1 MVSALLLG
9 ADGPFNVVGPGAAS
23 VWQAVRLGG
32 RVPWPVFGPG
42 WRIAKRVVELA
53 GAPMPPHILELM
65 TKGRTADGS
74 KAVEQLGLTSI
85 RPTQEVCTELFEWAM
100 VTPLR
105 PSLPLGGGAVTSPN
119 IAPSNVT
126 PLPVYGVDTDRT
138 QTTDLVTVLRRRFE
152 GRYPVDEFGADPQL
166 QDLIAPFVTTG
177 VRVDVTHPERLP
189 EAGPAVL
196 VSNRGLGVVEPAALS
211 VALRQESGRR
221 LRIIGAPD
229 VPVFGDLMRKLGA
242 VMSYSGD
249 LAALLRADHVA
260 ALPLGPTWL
269 RTGTGAPPI
278 QLLVAALGYPVIP
291 VAVRPGGPFGLPIRP
306 WRVIVGEPLPVR
318 AVRGS
323 GDPLAAAELAE
334 AAREGVLRLL
344 DSDA

>member
-1 MVSALLLG
+1 VS
-9 ADGPFNVVGPGAAS
+9 
-23 VWQAVRLGG
+23 
-32 RVPWPVFGPG
+32 
-42 WRIAKRVVELA
+42 
-53 GAPMPPHILELM
+53 
-65 TKGRTADGS
+65 
-74 KAVEQLGLTSI
+74 
-85 RPTQEVCTELFEWAM
+85 
-100 VTPLR
+100 VT
-105 PSLPLGGGAVTSPN
+105 N
-119 IAPSNVT
+119 PSNVT

-138 QTTDLVTVLRRRFE
+138 QSTDLLTVLRRRFE
-152 GRYPVDEFGADPQL
+152 GRYPVDAFGADPQL
-166 QDLIAPFVTTG
+166 QDALAPLVTTT
-177 VRVDVTHPERLP
+177 VRVEVVHSERFP

-229 VPVFGDLMRKLGA
+229 VPILGDLMRKLGA
-242 VMSYSGD
+242 VMSYAGD

-269 RTGTGAPPI
+269 RTGTGAPTI

-291 VAVRPGGPFGLPIRP
+291 VAVRPGGPLGLPIRP
-306 WRVIVGEPLPVR
+306 WRVTVGEPLPVD

-344 DSDA
+344 DGDA